1 MFSEKRQAAEHYARV
16 LRQVAPGEKN
26 ISLMGLVEAP
36 RAFVRGR
43 YRFWLLYFFFYRSS
57 ALLICKGLF
66 CAWFVSA
73 PKMLFYGDIRYNLLL
88 ISLK

>member
-1 MFSEKRQAAEHYARV
+1 MIVFSEKRQAADYARV

-43 YRFWLLYFFFYRSS
+43 YRFWYRSS

-88 ISLK
+88 INLK